1 MSEQMKDHEAWA
13 EFGDTLRLPIDPK
26 IDYVGN
32 IPWEAASFLPDL
44 PLLDIGPGSGLT
56 TLALAEQF
64 PSTEIIAVEPDP
76 WMRSMLMMRVA
87 ERPELRERTTVVPSP
102 INDAWLPQEIGG
114 ALLFNVIYFLG
125 RGARETF
132 WDRMANFLPEGAP
145 ILMSRKYGDVEPI
158 DEPVL
163 ASSASMGRNE
173 YQRWRQAVP
182 AGDGRVEITQ
192 TYKTL
197 RDGEVVRE
205 VVTRISPMS
214 LDEDLVVSEI
224 PIGKYSIEELD
235 DRYLAVR
242 RAPDLVRGGRRG

>member
-1 MSEQMKDHEAWA
+1 MAERMKDHEAWA
-13 EFGDTLRLPIDPK
+13 EFGDTLRLPIDAGT
-26 IDYVGN
+26 DYVGN
-32 IPWEAASFLPDL
+32 IPWEAAGFLPEL
-44 PLLDIGPGSGLT
+44 PLVDIGPGSGLT

-64 PSTEIIAVEPDP
+64 PITELIAVEPDS

-87 ERPELRERTTVVPSP
+87 ERPELRQRTTVVAST
-102 INDAWLPQEIGG
+102 INDAWLPQQIGG

-132 WDRMANFLPEGAP
+132 WDRMAQFLPEGAP
-145 ILMSRKYGDVEPI
+145 ILMSRSYGVIEAS

-163 ASSASMGRNE
+163 AASTTMGRHE

-182 AGDGRVEITQ
+182 AENGRVDITQ

-205 VVTRISPMS
+205 VVTRIAPMS
-214 LDEDLVVSEI
+214 LDEELVVSEI
-224 PIGKYSIEELD
+224 PIGKYSIEEID
-235 DRYLAVR
+235 ERYIAVR
-242 RAPDLVRGGRRG
+242 RAPDLRRRR